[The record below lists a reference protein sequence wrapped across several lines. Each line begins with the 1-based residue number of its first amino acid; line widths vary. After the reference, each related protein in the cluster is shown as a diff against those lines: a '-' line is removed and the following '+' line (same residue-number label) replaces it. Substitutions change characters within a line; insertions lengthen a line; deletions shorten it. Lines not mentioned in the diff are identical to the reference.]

1 MSVVL
6 PKLVTAEP
14 SKPAGSPLFKTPARN
29 ARFSSP
35 ANSPVAG
42 WYQPGSQFSRRNVP
56 ARIAPLPK
64 NSPVSPLPVR
74 QDSMG
79 SSPLPP
85 TTPSNSLFLG
95 SATSDL
101 VAFEISRSG
110 VVSLTGQMFAQSR
123 LNLSVGLSFSVEQA
137 SPTSQKNLHD
147 LDASKVAANY
157 QDPFSKNISSKKFV
171 SK

>member
-14 SKPAGSPLFKTPARN
+14 SKPTGSPLFKTPARN
-29 ARFSSP
+29 GRFSP
-35 ANSPVAG
+35 ATSPVAG
-42 WYQPGSQFSRRNVP
+42 WYQPGSQFSRRNIP

-64 NSPVSPLPVR
+64 NSPVSSLPVR

-85 TTPSNSLFLG
+85 TSPSNSLFLG

-101 VAFEISRSG
+101 VAFEINRAG

-123 LNLSVGLSFSVEQA
+123 LNGLSLSIEQA

-147 LDASKVAANY
+147 LDATKVAANY
-157 QDPFSKNISSKKFV
+157 KDPFSKDISSKKFV
-171 SK
+171 SRQ